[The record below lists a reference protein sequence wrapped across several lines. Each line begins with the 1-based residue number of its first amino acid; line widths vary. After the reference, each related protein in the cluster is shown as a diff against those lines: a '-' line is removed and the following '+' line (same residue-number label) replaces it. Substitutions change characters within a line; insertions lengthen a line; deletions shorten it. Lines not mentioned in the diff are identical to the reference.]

1 MKTSEGSGFSVW
13 IDSREDGV
21 QPRNQAEKWDHKK
34 VMPQELSEIV
44 EEILIGLTMENNIL
58 VM

>member
-1 MKTSEGSGFSVW
+1 MKTSEGSQISVW

-21 QPRNQAEKWDHKK
+21 QPRSQTEKWDHKK

-44 EEILIGLTMENNIL
+44 EVILIGITVESNIL

>member
-1 MKTSEGSGFSVW
+1 MKTSEGSQISVW
-13 IDSREDGV
+13 TDSREDGV
-21 QPRNQAEKWDHKK
+21 QPRSQTEKWDHKK

-44 EEILIGLTMENNIL
+44 EVILIGIIVESSIL